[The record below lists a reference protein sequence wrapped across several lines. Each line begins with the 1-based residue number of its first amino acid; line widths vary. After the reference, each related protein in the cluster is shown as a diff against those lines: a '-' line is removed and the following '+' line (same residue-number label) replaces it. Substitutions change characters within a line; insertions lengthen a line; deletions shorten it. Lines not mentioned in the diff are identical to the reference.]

1 MVKMLLNRYYDEDK
15 MKQVEKSPLSDLITK
30 HLNKII
36 RYDGLTISINDIKEA
51 LKIRNKV
58 FHEGYVDIKPEDA
71 KRVYNNVDEFIKF
84 LINKLARELVPT
96 HHKAT

>member
-1 MVKMLLNRYYDEDK
+1 M
-15 MKQVEKSPLSDLITK
+15 
-30 HLNKII
+30 NKII

-96 HHKAT
+96 HHKVT